1 MEQQG
6 WILIL
11 LANGSGSEKEIKRPS
26 YGFISVHGKFEMNLI
41 DEQNLSLQQF
51 VESLTLCFL
60 DVVCKKKSQIRIEN
74 KVHDYMN
81 LQAKFEDKMWAIL
94 NVWLIEDHNK

>member
-26 YGFISVHGKFEMNLI
+26 YGFIIVHGKFEMNLI

-60 DVVCKKKSQIRIEN
+60 DVDCQKSHKSGLRI
-74 KVHDYMN
+74 
-81 LQAKFEDKMWAIL
+81 KFTIT
-94 NVWLIEDHNK
+94 